1 MYDEELEKI
10 MLFHIIFNNYVC
22 DLTEKDFVDRKNV
35 IIIKAINKLKK
46 EKQDINLINIQEK
59 IQRNNSKILE
69 YLVKLGDYGIGTEA
83 DTIYNKI
90 IQLSQKRAI
99 YNLLKEN
106 MITVTEKTAEETYTD
121 LIDKTNKIM
130 QRNEKEE
137 TFIEQIS
144 KTSEEIEKSY
154 KNRNDYSLYTGISV
168 LDDKILGLHN
178 GELTII
184 GARPGVGKTTFA
196 LQIAQKIA
204 ERKKKVAILSLEM
217 SDVQLI
223 QKLISKK
230 TGVNSYK
237 MRSGNL
243 VDDDWDKIAEGIGEL
258 SDLPIRIIT
267 KAFNI
272 QQIEKTIRKLKN
284 KNELDLVVIDYIQLI
299 KNQGNFSSREQ
310 QVADISRTL
319 KLLTLELN
327 IPIIAL
333 CQLNRNAN
341 KTEPTLADL
350 RESGSIE
357 QDADNVFFLYQE
369 KEQDTPIVDI
379 VLKIAKQRNGEI
391 GKVFLKFNKPKS
403 EFVGQVRW

>member
-1 MYDEELEKI
+1 
-10 MLFHIIFNNYVC
+10 
-22 DLTEKDFVDRKNV
+22 
-35 IIIKAINKLKK
+35 
-46 EKQDINLINIQEK
+46 
-59 IQRNNSKILE
+59 
-69 YLVKLGDYGIGTEA
+69 
-83 DTIYNKI
+83 
-90 IQLSQKRAI
+90 I

-106 MITVTEKTAEETYTD
+106 IITVTEKTAEETYTD
-121 LIDKTNKIM
+121 LINKTNKIM

-144 KTSEEIEKSY
+144 KTGEEIEKNY
-154 KNRNDYSLYTGISV
+154 KNRDDYSLYTGITD

-391 GKVFLKFNKPKS
+391 GKVYLKFNKPKS

>member
-1 MYDEELEKI
+1 
-10 MLFHIIFNNYVC
+10 
-22 DLTEKDFVDRKNV
+22 
-35 IIIKAINKLKK
+35 
-46 EKQDINLINIQEK
+46 
-59 IQRNNSKILE
+59 
-69 YLVKLGDYGIGTEA
+69 
-83 DTIYNKI
+83 
-90 IQLSQKRAI
+90 
-99 YNLLKEN
+99 
-106 MITVTEKTAEETYTD
+106 
-121 LIDKTNKIM
+121 
-130 QRNEKEE
+130 
-137 TFIEQIS
+137 
-144 KTSEEIEKSY
+144 
-154 KNRNDYSLYTGISV
+154 
-168 LDDKILGLHN
+168 
-178 GELTII
+178 
-184 GARPGVGKTTFA
+184 
-196 LQIAQKIA
+196 
-204 ERKKKVAILSLEM
+204 M

-243 VDDDWDKIAEGIGEL
+243 VDDDWEKIAEGLGEL
-258 SDLPIRIIT
+258 CDLPIRIIT

-341 KTEPTLADL
+341 KSEPTLADL

-357 QDADNVFFLYQE
+357 QD
-369 KEQDTPIVDI
+369 
-379 VLKIAKQRNGEI
+379 
-391 GKVFLKFNKPKS
+391 KS
-403 EFVGQVRW
+403 SRKLDKCA

>member
-1 MYDEELEKI
+1 
-10 MLFHIIFNNYVC
+10 
-22 DLTEKDFVDRKNV
+22 
-35 IIIKAINKLKK
+35 
-46 EKQDINLINIQEK
+46 
-59 IQRNNSKILE
+59 
-69 YLVKLGDYGIGTEA
+69 
-83 DTIYNKI
+83 
-90 IQLSQKRAI
+90 
-99 YNLLKEN
+99 
-106 MITVTEKTAEETYTD
+106 
-121 LIDKTNKIM
+121 
-130 QRNEKEE
+130 
-137 TFIEQIS
+137 
-144 KTSEEIEKSY
+144 
-154 KNRNDYSLYTGISV
+154 
-168 LDDKILGLHN
+168 
-178 GELTII
+178 
-184 GARPGVGKTTFA
+184 
-196 LQIAQKIA
+196 
-204 ERKKKVAILSLEM
+204 M

-243 VDDDWDKIAEGIGEL
+243 VDDDWEKIAEGLGEL

-350 RESGSIE
+350 RESGSLE

>member
-1 MYDEELEKI
+1 M
-10 MLFHIIFNNYVC
+10 
-22 DLTEKDFVDRKNV
+22 
-35 IIIKAINKLKK
+35 
-46 EKQDINLINIQEK
+46 QD
-59 IQRNNSKILE
+59 
-69 YLVKLGDYGIGTEA
+69 
-83 DTIYNKI
+83 
-90 IQLSQKRAI
+90 
-99 YNLLKEN
+99 
-106 MITVTEKTAEETYTD
+106 
-121 LIDKTNKIM
+121 
-130 QRNEKEE
+130 
-137 TFIEQIS
+137 
-144 KTSEEIEKSY
+144 
-154 KNRNDYSLYTGISV
+154 
-168 LDDKILGLHN
+168 H
-178 GELTII
+178 
-184 GARPGVGKTTFA
+184 GVGKTTFA

-204 ERKKKVAILSLEM
+204 EKKKKVAIISLEM

-243 VDDDWDKIAEGIGEL
+243 VDDDWNKIAEGIGEL
-258 SDLPIRIIT
+258 SSLPIRIIT

-350 RESGSIE
+350 RES
-357 QDADNVFFLYQE
+357 VFFLYQE
-369 KEQDTPIVDI
+369 KEQDTQIVDI

-391 GKVFLKFNKPKS
+391 GKVYLKFNKSKS

>member
-1 MYDEELEKI
+1 
-10 MLFHIIFNNYVC
+10 MLDGGFYEGLYSIC
-22 DLTEKDFVDRKNV
+22 
-35 IIIKAINKLKK
+35 
-46 EKQDINLINIQEK
+46 
-59 IQRNNSKILE
+59 SE
-69 YLVKLGDYGIGTEA
+69 YPI
-83 DTIYNKI
+83 
-90 IQLSQKRAI
+90 
-99 YNLLKEN
+99 
-106 MITVTEKTAEETYTD
+106 
-121 LIDKTNKIM
+121 
-130 QRNEKEE
+130 
-137 TFIEQIS
+137 
-144 KTSEEIEKSY
+144 
-154 KNRNDYSLYTGISV
+154 
-168 LDDKILGLHN
+168 
-178 GELTII
+178 
-184 GARPGVGKTTFA
+184 GKTTFA

-243 VDDDWDKIAEGIGEL
+243 EDDDWNKIAEGIGEL

-327 IPIIAL
+327 A
-333 CQLNRNAN
+333 
-341 KTEPTLADL
+341 KESTTE
-350 RESGSIE
+350 E
-357 QDADNVFFLYQE
+357 
-369 KEQDTPIVDI
+369 
-379 VLKIAKQRNGEI
+379 
-391 GKVFLKFNKPKS
+391 
-403 EFVGQVRW
+403 

>member
-1 MYDEELEKI
+1 
-10 MLFHIIFNNYVC
+10 
-22 DLTEKDFVDRKNV
+22 
-35 IIIKAINKLKK
+35 
-46 EKQDINLINIQEK
+46 
-59 IQRNNSKILE
+59 
-69 YLVKLGDYGIGTEA
+69 
-83 DTIYNKI
+83 
-90 IQLSQKRAI
+90 
-99 YNLLKEN
+99 
-106 MITVTEKTAEETYTD
+106 
-121 LIDKTNKIM
+121 
-130 QRNEKEE
+130 
-137 TFIEQIS
+137 
-144 KTSEEIEKSY
+144 
-154 KNRNDYSLYTGISV
+154 
-168 LDDKILGLHN
+168 
-178 GELTII
+178 
-184 GARPGVGKTTFA
+184 
-196 LQIAQKIA
+196 
-204 ERKKKVAILSLEM
+204 M

-243 VDDDWDKIAEGIGEL
+243 VDDDWNKIAEGFGEL
-258 SDLPIRIIT
+258 CDLPIRIIT

-369 KEQDTPIVDI
+369 KEQDAQIVDI

-391 GKVFLKFNKPKS
+391 GKVYLKFNNPKS